1 MAGPAYG
8 APITGGA
15 RQQFANR
22 CDPRGDPIDTRLC
35 LPVVHVALWK
45 IYNQA
50 VKRPIGDGWTLGGDV
65 SDFKIKDFLDRL
77 NDLGLMLS
85 ATRLAD
91 GSIRL
96 NQWRDINF
104 YENEAEIKNVW
115 MTNMAGH
122 DTRMQD
128 VARYLELTQSRNR
141 SLRS

>member
-1 MAGPAYG
+1 M
-8 APITGGA
+8 
-15 RQQFANR
+15 
-22 CDPRGDPIDTRLC
+22 
-35 LPVVHVALWK
+35 
-45 IYNQA
+45 
-50 VKRPIGDGWTLGGDV
+50 

-77 NDLGLMLS
+77 NNLGLMLS

-96 NQWRDINF
+96 NQWRGINF

-128 VARYLELTQSRNR
+128 VARYLELTQSRKG

>member
-1 MAGPAYG
+1 M
-8 APITGGA
+8 
-15 RQQFANR
+15 
-22 CDPRGDPIDTRLC
+22 
-35 LPVVHVALWK
+35 
-45 IYNQA
+45 
-50 VKRPIGDGWTLGGDV
+50 

-77 NDLGLMLS
+77 NNLGLMLS

-96 NQWRDINF
+96 NQWRRLNF
-104 YENEAEIKNVW
+104 YENEAEIKSVW

-128 VARYLELTQSRNR
+128 VARYLELTQSRKG

>member
-1 MAGPAYG
+1 MA
-8 APITGGA
+8 
-15 RQQFANR
+15 
-22 CDPRGDPIDTRLC
+22 
-35 LPVVHVALWK
+35 
-45 IYNQA
+45 
-50 VKRPIGDGWTLGGDV
+50 
-65 SDFKIKDFLDRL
+65 DFRIKDFLDRL

-96 NQWRDINF
+96 NQWRRINF